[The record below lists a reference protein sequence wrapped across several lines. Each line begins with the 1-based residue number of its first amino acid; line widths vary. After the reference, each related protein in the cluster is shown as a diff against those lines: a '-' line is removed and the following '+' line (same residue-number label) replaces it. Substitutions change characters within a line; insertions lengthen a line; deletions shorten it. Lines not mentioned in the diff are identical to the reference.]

1 MAVPFARSLEG
12 IIISTVMLFVLV
24 WQAKSA
30 LLLAG
35 ITVDSMVH
43 LWFMRSALLLYVVFA
58 FISMG
63 AQDAQER
70 ARSEVTQ

>member
-1 MAVPFARSLEG
+1 MSPFPRSVEG
-12 IIISTVMLFVLV
+12 VLISTVMLFVLV

-35 ITVDSMVH
+35 ISVDSMVH
-43 LWFMRSALLLYVVFA
+43 LWVMLSTLLLWVVFA

-63 AQDAQER
+63 AQEGNEMSGRTA
-70 ARSEVTQ
+70 